1 MTPHRGPRAAQT
13 AITGSEAG
21 RIGNVRWVMIGIT
34 FLIAAVA
41 YLDRSNISIA
51 APVIKGEFALSDV
64 QLGFVFSAFVLG
76 YALTQPVAGWLA
88 DRFGAYKIIAIGIGW
103 WSVLTA
109 LTAMI
114 RSDAVNA
121 LAILLGARFL
131 LGIGESIIFPASNR
145 LVVNWIP
152 SKERGLANG
161 LIFSGVGIGA
171 GLAPPLITYF
181 MLAYDWRAAFWATAF
196 IGVAALATWL
206 LVVRDR
212 PDGHRWVSPAE
223 LEHIRRSGEAAGDS
237 TARAAAAATPWR
249 GIFANR
255 SIGFLTLSYFC
266 FGYVAYIYFSW
277 FFTYLATVRGL
288 DLKSSGLYGM
298 FPFIAMAIASPFGGW
313 VSDRLATRFG
323 ARAGRCYIAAVGM
336 GLSGIFIALAT
347 YVADV
352 RLAAIVLAAG
362 SGSLYL
368 AQSAFWT
375 LSADIGRRSAG
386 TVAGLMNMG
395 GQIGGVIVGVLTPVL
410 AQSFGWA
417 ASFLF
422 TAAVCI
428 VGAIAW
434 LFIDPETQ
442 LESM

>member
-1 MTPHRGPRAAQT
+1 
-13 AITGSEAG
+13 
-21 RIGNVRWVMIGIT
+21 MIGMA
-34 FLIAAVA
+34 FLIATVA

-51 APVIKGEFALSDV
+51 APLLAVELSLSDV

-76 YALTQPVAGWLA
+76 YALMQPVAGWFA
-88 DRFGAYKIIAIGIGW
+88 DRFGAYRIIAIGIGW
-103 WSVLTA
+103 WSVLTV

-114 RSDAVNA
+114 RSDAPNA
-121 LAILLGARFL
+121 FAILLSARFL

-145 LVVNWIP
+145 LVANWIP

-181 MLAYDWRAAFWATAF
+181 MISYSWRMAFWASAC
-196 IGVAALATWL
+196 IGVAALVIWL
-206 LVVRDR
+206 VVVRDR
-212 PDGHRWVSPAE
+212 PGGHRWISAAE
-223 LEHIRRSGEAAGDS
+223 LGYIRDGSPPMDDPAA
-237 TARAAAAATPWR
+237 TAGAAATPWR
-249 GIFANR
+249 SIFGSR

-288 DLKSSGLYGM
+288 DLKASGFYGM

-313 VSDRLATRFG
+313 MSDRLVVRFG
-323 ARAGRCYIAAVGM
+323 ARTGRCYVAACGM
-336 GLSGIFIALAT
+336 GLSGVFIALAT
-347 YVADV
+347 LVADV

-386 TVAGLMNMG
+386 TVAGFMNMG
-395 GQIGGVIVGVLTPVL
+395 AQTGGVIVGILTPL
-410 AQSFGWA
+410 IAHSFGWT

-422 TAAVCI
+422 TAAVGM
-428 VGAIAW
+428 VGAISW
-434 LFIDPETQ
+434 LLIDPESQ
-442 LESM
+442 LEIR

>member
-1 MTPHRGPRAAQT
+1 
-13 AITGSEAG
+13 
-21 RIGNVRWVMIGIT
+21 
-34 FLIAAVA
+34 
-41 YLDRSNISIA
+41 
-51 APVIKGEFALSDV
+51 V
-64 QLGFVFSAFVLG
+64 QLGFVFSAFVFG
-76 YALTQPVAGWLA
+76 YAITQPVAGWLA
-88 DRFGAYKIIAIGIGW
+88 DRFGAYRIIAIGIGW

-114 RSDAVNA
+114 RSDAANA
-121 LAILLGARFL
+121 FAILLAARCL

-145 LVVNWIP
+145 LVANWIP

-181 MLAYDWRAAFWATAF
+181 ILAYDWRMAFWVTAC
-196 IGVAALATWL
+196 IGLAALATWL
-206 LVVRDR
+206 IVVRDR
-212 PDGHRWVSPAE
+212 PAAHRWVAAAE
-223 LEHIRRSGEAAGDS
+223 LAHIRDNMPPADTSGTPASQAL
-237 TARAAAAATPWR
+237 TPWR
-249 GIFANR
+249 SIFTSR

-288 DLKSSGLYGM
+288 DLKASGLYGM
-298 FPFIAMAIASPFGGW
+298 FPFIAMAIASPLGGW
-313 VSDRLATRFG
+313 VSDRLATRIG
-323 ARAGRCYIAAVGM
+323 ARAGRCYIAACGM
-336 GLSGIFIALAT
+336 GLSGVFIALAT

-375 LSADIGRRSAG
+375 LSADIGRRSAA

-395 GQIGGVIVGVLTPVL
+395 CQIGGVIVGILTPVL

-428 VGAIAW
+428 VGAVAW
-434 LFIDPETQ
+434 LFIDPESQ
-442 LESM
+442 LVSQ